1 MNFQAENAVSSFF
14 YYMWNTW
21 SQEECIIVYGNM
33 SRHFWEKW
41 YLLSGNG
48 VFGAAERF
56 YAELSDTYRRPLV
69 ERAVNLYDG
78 KSLRNIQK
86 RQQVMTGI
94 DENMN
99 IETVQ

>member
-21 SQEECIIVYGNM
+21 SQEECRIVYGNM

-41 YLLSGNG
+41 CLLSDKG

-56 YAELSDTYRRPLV
+56 YESCRTHIGDLWWNGQSTCMTASHSGIYRS
-69 ERAVNLYDG
+69 VNKL
-78 KSLRNIQK
+78 
-86 RQQVMTGI
+86 
-94 DENMN
+94 
-99 IETVQ
+99 

>member
-21 SQEECIIVYGNM
+21 SQEECRIVYGNM

-41 YLLSGNG
+41 CLLSDKG

-56 YAELSDTYRRPLV
+56 
-69 ERAVNLYDG
+69 
-78 KSLRNIQK
+78 
-86 RQQVMTGI
+86 
-94 DENMN
+94 
-99 IETVQ
+99 